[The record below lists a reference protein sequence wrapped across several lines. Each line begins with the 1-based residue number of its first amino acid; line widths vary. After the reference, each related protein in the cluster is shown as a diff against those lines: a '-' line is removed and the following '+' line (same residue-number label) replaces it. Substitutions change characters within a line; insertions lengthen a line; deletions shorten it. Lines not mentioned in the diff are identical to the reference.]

1 MAERYTQNRSSVRLT
16 TPEVVVKIRTRR
28 PIEGISAVLLPF
40 RKDGSIDFD
49 SFAENLLRTVDVG
62 LTPAINVE
70 FGLVDRLTRSERADV
85 LDLVRDVMVARPFVA
100 GAFVDDPSGDTTDQY
115 LQALSE
121 VVAEGGTP
129 VVMPSGGLAS
139 LDESSYIR
147 LHQTLAAH
155 SPNFIAFEADPQVI
169 ASGKIQS
176 QATVRELMAIP
187 QIIGLRHSSMSRR
200 LEWERL
206 GLRDE
211 VRPDFRI
218 YSGNDI
224 ALDMVTYGSDYFL
237 SVSACAPEAF
247 ALRDEYWRKGDARF
261 YELKDVLQSLGMLMF
276 RPPIAAA
283 HHSASQMLKLRGR
296 IESDSPAN
304 GIPSRPTSDIEIL
317 TKIITR
323 LDQLLHAGH
332 VHL

>member
-1 MAERYTQNRSSVRLT
+1 MPEGYGRNRSSIRLSI
-16 TPEVVVKIRTRR
+16 PEVVVKIRPRR

-40 RKDGSIDFD
+40 HKDGSIDYD

-70 FGLVDRLTRSERADV
+70 FGLVDRLTQSERADV

-100 GAFVDDPSGDTTDQY
+100 GAYVDDAAGDTKEAY
-115 LQALSE
+115 LRAVAE

-129 VVMPSGGLAS
+129 VVMPSGGLSA

-147 LHQTLAAH
+147 LHLAMAEH
-155 SPNFIAFEADPQVI
+155 CPALIAFEADPQVVPF
-169 ASGKIQS
+169 GKIQLES
-176 QATVRELMAIP
+176 AIQELMSIP
-187 QIIGLRHSSMSRR
+187 QVVGLRHSSMSRR

-206 GLRDE
+206 SLRDE

-224 ALDMVTYGSDYFL
+224 ALDMVMYGSDYFL

-247 ALRDEYWRKGDARF
+247 ALRDEHWKKGDARF
-261 YELKDVLQSLGMLMF
+261 YELNDLLQSLGMLMF
-276 RPPIAAA
+276 RPPILAA
-283 HHSASQMLKLRGR
+283 HHSATQMLKLRGR
-296 IESDSPAN
+296 IGSDAPARS
-304 GIPSRPTSDIEIL
+304 ISTRPTSDIEIL
-317 TKIITR
+317 TKIIAR

>member
-1 MAERYTQNRSSVRLT
+1 MPEGFGRNRSNVRMSI
-16 TPEVVVKIRTRR
+16 PEVVVKIRTRR

-40 RKDGSIDFD
+40 HKDGAIDFD

-70 FGLVDRLTRSERADV
+70 FGLVDRLTLSERADV

-100 GAFVDDPSGDTTDQY
+100 GAFIDEHVGDTKEAY
-115 LQALSE
+115 LRAVAE

-129 VVMPSGGLAS
+129 VVMPSGGLSA
-139 LDESSYIR
+139 LDEASTVR
-147 LHQTLAAH
+147 LHQQMAEHCPAM
-155 SPNFIAFEADPQVI
+155 IAYEADPQVVPF
-169 ASGKIQS
+169 GKLQPDSAIQ
-176 QATVRELMAIP
+176 ELMLIP
-187 QIIGLRHSSMSRR
+187 QIVGLRHSSLNRR

-206 GLRDE
+206 SLRDE
-211 VRPDFRI
+211 VRPDFKI

-247 ALRDEYWRKGDARF
+247 ALRDELWKKGDSRF
-261 YELKDVLQSLGMLMF
+261 YELNDLLQSLAMLMF
-276 RPPIAAA
+276 RPPILAS
-283 HHSASQMLKLRGR
+283 HHSAAQMLKLRGR
-296 IESDSPAN
+296 IESDAPARN
-304 GIPSRPTSDIEIL
+304 IPIRPSTDIEIL
-317 TKIITR
+317 TKIIAR